1 MLRNL
6 NHKFISFA
14 CFVSPAAINRPGDE
28 VVYSTVCVERRFALE
43 RSKAQ
48 TAEALQAFVEML
60 EIDVN
65 NLAKTKV
72 DATKF
77 VVDAMNAGSLAFVD
91 MPMAS
96 RYEGQFIPENRP
108 DGAVAAIV
116 RYKELD
122 ALEEN
127 AKRQINNYLFDEDEA
142 PFPNEEADSV
152 IHAKY
157 PQLSYPEILDAISD
171 FVDEFERNKDCNVA
185 ENDTWQNSVKDVLNT
200 LSRAKSSKRNP
211 VI

>member
-122 ALEEN
+122 A
-127 AKRQINNYLFDEDEA
+127 
-142 PFPNEEADSV
+142 
-152 IHAKY
+152 
-157 PQLSYPEILDAISD
+157 ISD

>member
-1 MLRNL
+1 
-6 NHKFISFA
+6 
-14 CFVSPAAINRPGDE
+14 
-28 VVYSTVCVERRFALE
+28 
-43 RSKAQ
+43 
-48 TAEALQAFVEML
+48 
-60 EIDVN
+60 
-65 NLAKTKV
+65 
-72 DATKF
+72 
-77 VVDAMNAGSLAFVD
+77 

-122 ALEEN
+122 ALEED